1 MEIIMSTS
9 SSVMISP
16 MQIKMCLISLAPMKL
31 LLSKSMYVNAAR
43 ISAAGVAETEDKRE
57 R

>member
-1 MEIIMSTS
+1 MSTS